1 MSKYDDIINLPH
13 HVSSIRTPM
22 PMESRAAQ
30 FAPFAAL
37 SGHDEAINETARLTA
52 SRKTL
57 SEFEQ
62 DRLSKRLACALE
74 LQSVVTLTHFIP
86 DDLREGGQYVT
97 ASGIMKK
104 VDEYEGR
111 IILRDG
117 RSIRL
122 ADVFSI
128 EGGIFNDF
136 DD

>member
-37 SGHDEAINETARLTA
+37 TGHDEAINETARLTA
-52 SRKTL
+52 SRKT
-57 SEFEQ
+57 
-62 DRLSKRLACALE
+62 LSKRLACALE

>member
-1 MSKYDDIINLPH
+1 
-13 HVSSIRTPM
+13 
-22 PMESRAAQ
+22 MESRAAQ

-37 SGHDEAINETARLTA
+37 TGHDEAINETARLTA

>member
-30 FAPFAAL
+30 
-37 SGHDEAINETARLTA
+37 
-52 SRKTL
+52 RKTL

>member
-1 MSKYDDIINLPH
+1 M
-13 HVSSIRTPM
+13 T
-22 PMESRAAQ
+22 
-30 FAPFAAL
+30 
-37 SGHDEAINETARLTA
+37 
-52 SRKTL
+52 
-57 SEFEQ
+57 
-62 DRLSKRLACALE
+62 KRPACAPE